1 MAQIANSVPVTA
13 LIAPTDSADTYPTHA
28 AIYGKGGL
36 RTVSNLAERDAIPVT
51 RREAGML
58 VFVDGNYYRLL
69 ENLAD
74 WEDLGDLGT
83 GSTGGGSGKY
93 AGLVVLAIGNELYEL
108 HTRTDVEIQVGML
121 CYVVEYKAYYRLI
134 SYNDEAE
141 NYWERYN
148 YLYLGKFGDFVSV
161 PNLQLKL
168 ERTNSPDET
177 QIYDRVF
184 VRWNAEDDRFLNWN
198 PEIWLFRYSNKRKIR
213 SGTNIKVRKKGFFHP
228 SHKNGINFENSNFF
242 GGGQNFLARTD
253 SLPSARVQPYG
264 ADEDRSLVIPS
275 LTSSPIPDRY
285 TEFSCPYDRNYWEQ
299 LYDFNPAQWFS
310 FKNMET
316 ATEANVTMQK
326 NPGSSSTIQVTA
338 NWKFHSELCLA
349 TEANIHF
356 VPASWVINSDSPT
369 DSKLL
374 RLGQITRSGGT
385 KSNKKSRWSKNRVQF
400 KFAIV
405 IDNPSFDP
413 TQPQTDYNCRKL
425 IGPMSQT
432 VAFHYASRLNAENVN
447 PNWRMY
453 DSGSQTFPN
462 LPFPDTSL
470 INGFF
475 GILSAPN

>member
-1 MAQIANSVPVTA
+1 MSQIANSVPVTA

-36 RTVSNLAERDAIPVT
+36 RTVSSIAERDAIPVS

-58 VFVDGNYYRLL
+58 VFVAGNYYRLL
-69 ENLAD
+69 DNLVD

-83 GSTGGGSGKY
+83 GSSGGGSGKY
-93 AGLVVLAIGNELYEL
+93 AGLVVLDYAEELYQL

-121 CYVVEYKAYYRLI
+121 CFLSVDKVYYRLTA
-134 SYNDEAE
+134 YNEGAE
-141 NYWERYN
+141 IDWQRYT
-148 YLYLGKFGDFVSV
+148 YQYLGKFGDYVSV
-161 PNLQLKL
+161 PTLQLKL

-184 VRWNAEDDRFLNWN
+184 ARWNAEDIRFLDWN
-198 PEIWLFRYSNKRKIR
+198 PEVWLFRYSNKRKIR
-213 SGTNIKVRKKGFFHP
+213 TGTNIKVRKKGFFHP
-228 SHKNGINFENSNFF
+228 SHQNGLKFENSNFF
-242 GGGQNFLARTD
+242 GGGQHFLARAD
-253 SLPSARVQPYG
+253 RLPVSRVQPFG
-264 ADEDRSLVIPS
+264 SDEDSSLVIPS
-275 LTSSPIPDRY
+275 LNSSPIPDRN
-285 TEFSCPYDRNYWEQ
+285 TEFGCPYDRNYWEQ

-316 ATEANVTMQK
+316 VTDTNATMQRTL
-326 NPGSSSTIQVTA
+326 GSFDTVKVTS
-338 NWKFHSELCLA
+338 NWKYHSELCLA

-356 VPASWVINSDSPT
+356 VPASWVIVNSSD
-369 DSKLL
+369 KLL
-374 RLGQITRSGGT
+374 KLGQITRSGGT

-405 IDNPSFDP
+405 IDNPAFNP

-432 VAFHYASRLNAENVN
+432 VCFHYASRLNADSVN
-447 PNWRMY
+447 PNWRVFN
-453 DSGSQTFPN
+453 SATQSFPN